1 MRIGDWIDAQRPVVP
16 AGFRPCL
23 QADGPASPAGFAAAA
38 AEALAALAPPG
49 GPAPMGTTCVDEQ
62 ALLGAGDDAPSKHA
76 EQSSAARRDGSG
88 PAQADEQA
96 PLGAGDDAPSKR
108 GEQSSAARRGGSG
121 GRARDRDRRAAF
133 TLLALDAYVTY
144 ACFLALGE
152 DDATAALEDVAAIV
166 TRQWPPPPPEV
177 GPSPRNPPPAPAQDP
192 ESRQERVAQAPA
204 ERRAP
209 GPAPERAS

>member
-38 AEALAALAPPG
+38 AEALAALAPHDSPAPVSARPG
-49 GPAPMGTTCVDEQ
+49 DRDRRPRRPLAPHDGPAAVGAAVADEH
-62 ALLGAGDDAPSKHA
+62 APLDAGDDAPSKRA
-76 EQSSAARRDGSG
+76 EQSIAARRDGSG
-88 PAQADEQA
+88 P
-96 PLGAGDDAPSKR
+96 
-108 GEQSSAARRGGSG
+108 
-121 GRARDRDRRAAF
+121 GRARDRDRCAAF

-144 ACFLALGE
+144 ACLLTLDE
-152 DDATAALEDVAAIV
+152 DDATAALEDVAAMV

-177 GPSPRNPPPAPAQDP
+177 GPSPRNPAPAPAQDP